1 MSGGSEMDLEFVVFV
16 GMCLVIGVFAI
27 KIRRACRG
35 GKTTSFLFLDK
46 GGPFKYS
53 VYDIAENW
61 RGIPLQYPALGWL
74 EPEEEEKVKRR
85 WGWNEFFDCLTVIA
99 PILIIFIGLGIAT
112 LLGTV

>member
-1 MSGGSEMDLEFVVFV
+1 MNLLLPIYVVSFI
-16 GMCLVIGVFAI
+16 VISLLALKI
-27 KIRRACRG
+27 KKVCRG

-53 VYDIAENW
+53 VYDIAEKW
-61 RGIPLQYPALGWL
+61 RGIPLQFPALGWL